1 MRIADRLAAAE
12 PCFSFEFFPP
22 KTDLGRAHLFE
33 ALDDLEELAP
43 GFISITCGA
52 SGSARAP
59 SLDLVAELKARRRFE
74 VMAHLTCHGQS
85 RAALLSELE
94 RLRGCGIEN
103 VFALRG
109 DPPPEGAPEAGDGD
123 GEASGAGSGGGD
135 CGDGP
140 RTAADFARLIGREG
154 FGFCL
159 GGAAY
164 PEIHPRAASREADL
178 AALEAKVAAGARF
191 LITQLFFDNAFYFD
205 FVARARAAGVEVPI
219 VPGIMPITSFE
230 QIERFTRQCA
240 ATLPMRLRL
249 EMEKHQRDPEAVRQ
263 LGIAHATL
271 QCMDLMNRGVRHLHF
286 FTLNKSKA
294 TRLIVTAL
302 KTFRP

>member
-1 MRIADRLAAAE
+1 MRIADRLASAE

-22 KTDLGRAHLFE
+22 KTESGRAHLFE
-33 ALDDLEELAP
+33 ALDDLQGLAP
-43 GFISITCGA
+43 GFVSITCGA

-59 SLDLVAELKARRRFE
+59 SLELVAELQRARRFE
-74 VMAHLTCHGQS
+74 VMAHLTCLGQPR
-85 RAALLSELE
+85 RAILAELD
-94 RLRGCGIEN
+94 RLRACGVEN

-109 DPPPEGAPEAGDGD
+109 DPPEARAGGGPAAGAPDGRAP
-123 GEASGAGSGGGD
+123 AS
-135 CGDGP
+135 
-140 RTAADFARLIGREG
+140 AREFIRFIRDQG
-154 FGFCL
+154 FDFCL

-164 PEIHPRAASREADL
+164 PEIHPRARSRAADL
-178 AALEAKVAAGARF
+178 GDLRLKVEAGARF

-205 FVARARAAGVEVPI
+205 FVARARSAGIDVPI

-249 EMEKHQRDPEAVRQ
+249 ELERHQRDPEAVRQ

-286 FTLNKSKA
+286 FTLNRSPA

-302 KTFRP
+302 RAFDGG